1 MIYMIDVLMYMA
13 QVNDWNNLG
22 MLDDVYDLMPLYRKK
37 WCKLGMF
44 DVFLSPGEIY
54 EDLIKPPKIMAWLG
68 WPCVEGLKKKC

>member
-1 MIYMIDVLMYMA
+1 
-13 QVNDWNNLG
+13 
-22 MLDDVYDLMPLYRKK
+22 MPLYRKK

-54 EDLIKPPKIMAWLG
+54 EDLIKPPKIMGWLG